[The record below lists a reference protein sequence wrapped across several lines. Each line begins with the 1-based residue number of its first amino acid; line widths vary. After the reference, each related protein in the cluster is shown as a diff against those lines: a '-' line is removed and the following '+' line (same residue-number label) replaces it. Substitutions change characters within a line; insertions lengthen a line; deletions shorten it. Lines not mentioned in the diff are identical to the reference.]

1 MAKLV
6 LTNLENNDYK
16 IRKMARKAF
25 VTGRT
30 QNRTALGIIAAY
42 LELYPNTSFSEL
54 NKLFS
59 KSEVCPDAGIDKLF
73 YTTKEIE
80 NEKKNGWEWFQ
91 KDQACFTQEGEWLK
105 VKGEKVAF
113 CKMWTA
119 PSLAKLQKKAAE
131 YGITAQVG
139 DIPKNSTDYSVGYT
153 IQYEGK
159 KGGIPWWIWLLLGL
173 LVIGVVAYFAL
184 SKKEEKAPQPVPVAV
199 EQPKEE
205 KVEEVVVEKV
215 KEIKD
220 NFNAAQFEKRKYDL
234 NEDAK
239 TVLLNLV
246 TLLQE
251 NPSVKLQIEGHT
263 SAEGDDKFNQK
274 LSTNRAK
281 AAVDFLVSKGIAEN
295 RLSYKG
301 FGSSN
306 LKNAS
311 NPEAEENRRVEFI
324 VIK

>member
-1 MAKLV
+1 
-6 LTNLENNDYK
+6 
-16 IRKMARKAF
+16 MARKAF

-42 LELYPNTSFSEL
+42 LELYPNTSLSEL
-54 NKLFS
+54 NNLFS

-80 NEKKNGWEWFQ
+80 YEKKNGWEWFQ

-105 VKGEKVAF
+105 VKGTKVAF

-119 PSLAKLQKKAAE
+119 PSLAKLQKKAE
-131 YGITAQVG
+131 KYGITAQVG
-139 DIPKNSTDYSVGYT
+139 DIPKNSKDYSVGYT

-173 LVIGVVAYFAL
+173 LIIGAVAYFAL
-184 SKKEEKAPQPVPVAV
+184 SKKEEKAPEPIVI

-220 NFNAAQFEKRKYDL
+220 NFNAAQFEKKKYDL

-239 TVLLNLV
+239 AVLLDLV
-246 TLLQE
+246 KLLNE
-251 NPSVKLQIEGHT
+251 NPSIKLQIEGHT
-263 SAEGDDKFNQK
+263 SAEGDEEFNQK
-274 LSTNRAK
+274 LSANRAK
-281 AAVDFLVSKGIAEN
+281 AAVDFLISKGIEN
-295 RLSYKG
+295 SRLSYRG
-301 FGSSN
+301 LGSTQ
-306 LKNAS
+306 LKDVT
-311 NPEAEENRRVEFI
+311 NPEAQENRRVEFI

>member
-1 MAKLV
+1 
-6 LTNLENNDYK
+6 
-16 IRKMARKAF
+16 MARKAF

-42 LELYPNTSFSEL
+42 LELYPNTSLSEL
-54 NKLFS
+54 NNLFS

-80 NEKKNGWEWFQ
+80 NEKKNGWEWFE

-105 VKGEKVAF
+105 VKGTKVAF

-119 PSLAKLQKKAAE
+119 PSLAKLQKKAE
-131 YGITAQVG
+131 KYGITAQVG
-139 DIPKNSTDYSVGYT
+139 DIPKNSKDYSVGYT

-173 LVIGVVAYFAL
+173 LVFGSVAYFAMG
-184 SKKEEKAPQPVPVAV
+184 KKEQNNPEPIV
-199 EQPKEE
+199 EQPK
-205 KVEEVVVEKV
+205 VEEVQKVVETKV
-215 KEIKD
+215 NEIKE

-234 NEDAK
+234 NESSK
-239 TVLLNLV
+239 TVLLDLV
-246 TLLQE
+246 KLLNE
-251 NPSVKLQIEGHT
+251 NPSIKLQIEGHT

-281 AAVDFLVSKGIAEN
+281 AAVDFLVSKGIDN
-295 RLSYKG
+295 SRLSYKG
-301 FGSSN
+301 FGSNN

-311 NPEAEENRRVEFI
+311 DPEAEENRRVEFV

>member
-1 MAKLV
+1 
-6 LTNLENNDYK
+6 
-16 IRKMARKAF
+16 MARKAF

-42 LELYPNTSFSEL
+42 LELYPNTSLSEL
-54 NKLFS
+54 NNLFS

-80 NEKKNGWEWFQ
+80 YEKKNGWEWFQ

-105 VKGEKVAF
+105 VKGTKVAF

-119 PSLAKLQKKAAE
+119 PSLAKLQKKAE
-131 YGITAQVG
+131 KYGITAQVG
-139 DIPKNSTDYSVGYT
+139 DIPKNSKDYSVGYT

-173 LVIGVVAYFAL
+173 LVFGSVAYFAMG
-184 SKKEEKAPQPVPVAV
+184 KKEQNNPEPIV
-199 EQPKEE
+199 EQPK
-205 KVEEVVVEKV
+205 VEEVQKVVETKV
-215 KEIKD
+215 NEIKE

-234 NEDAK
+234 NESSK
-239 TVLLNLV
+239 TVLLDLV
-246 TLLQE
+246 KLLNE
-251 NPSVKLQIEGHT
+251 NPSIKLQIEGHT

-281 AAVDFLVSKGIAEN
+281 AAVDFLVSKGIDN
-295 RLSYKG
+295 SRLSYKG
-301 FGSSN
+301 FGSNN

-311 NPEAEENRRVEFI
+311 DPEAEENRRVEFV